1 MLVDARLRPHM
12 NGDSI
17 EKWVARHDSA
27 AFLLVTF
34 GIAWP
39 LWFASGALGRTP
51 VRAPDLSWFVAQLG
65 VFAPAL
71 AGMVVAGC
79 VEPRSRRGALRTL
92 AAVYLPASLLGLWVA
107 TRGHESFTG
116 IGSRETVAIAALGA
130 WILAWFGSR
139 ANRLVTWPGR
149 AAQRHQTLLWVV
161 ASLVAPALVF
171 ALAWSQTGAGDGPST
186 FPAMPVRALTPAGL
200 VAAFAVNLAYGGSL
214 GEEPGWRG
222 AWLPQLLRH
231 RSPVA
236 ASTVIGFW
244 WALWHAPIDLSQG
257 FGLPGLGAL
266 VVRQASTWPVAVL
279 FTWVTLRAG
288 GSLLPPLVLHTA
300 INAIP
305 DFALVE
311 PARYE
316 RAMAVFIL
324 LLTIAAF
331 AVVLGDPRFRQRV
344 PDAAAPGEAR

>member
-1 MLVDARLRPHM
+1 M
-12 NGDSI
+12 NRHPI
-17 EKWVARHDSA
+17 ERWVARHDSA

-79 VEPRSRRGALRTL
+79 VEPGSRRGARRTL

-107 TRGHESFTG
+107 TRGHESFTS
-116 IGSRETVAIAALGA
+116 IGPRETVAIAALGA
-130 WILAWFGSR
+130 WVLAWFGSR
-139 ANRLVTWPGR
+139 ANRLVAWPGPPATR
-149 AAQRHQTLLWVV
+149 RETTLLVGV
-161 ASLVAPALVF
+161 SLLAPALVF
-171 ALAWSQTGAGDGPST
+171 ALAWSQTSAGGGQST
-186 FPAMPVRALTPAGL
+186 LPAGPVRALTPAGL

-222 AWLPQLLRH
+222 AWLPLSLRH
-231 RSPVA
+231 RSPLA

-266 VVRQASTWPVAVL
+266 AVRQLSTWPLAVL

-300 INAIP
+300 INVIP
-305 DFALVE
+305 DFALAE

-324 LLTIAAF
+324 LLAIAAF
-331 AVVLGDPRFRQRV
+331 AIVLGEARFRQQ
-344 PDAAAPGEAR
+344 PSEAAPGEQR

>member
-1 MLVDARLRPHM
+1 MDRHPIRQ
-12 NGDSI
+12 
-17 EKWVARHDSA
+17 WVARHSSA

-34 GIAWP
+34 GLAWP
-39 LWFASGALGRTP
+39 LWVASGALGRTP
-51 VRAPDLSWFVAQLG
+51 VRAPDLSWLVAQLG

-79 VEPRSRRGALRTL
+79 VEPGSWRGALRTL

-107 TRGHESFTG
+107 TRGYESFTS
-116 IGSRETVAIAALGA
+116 IGSREAVAIAALGA

-139 ANRLVTWPGR
+139 ANRLVTWPGP
-149 AAQRHQTLLWVV
+149 AARRHETALWVS

-171 ALAWSQTGAGDGPST
+171 ALVWSQTGAGDGQPT
-186 FPAMPVRALTPAGL
+186 LAAMPVRAFTPAGL

-222 AWLPQLLRH
+222 AWLPRVLRH
-231 RSPVA
+231 RSPLA

-257 FGLPGLGAL
+257 FGLTGLGAL
-266 VVRQASTWPVAVL
+266 VARQASTWPVAVL

-305 DFALVE
+305 DFALAE

-324 LLTIAAF
+324 LLTLAAF
-331 AVVLGDPRFRQRV
+331 AVVFGDARFRRPV
-344 PDAAAPGEAR
+344 PGAAAPGDAR